1 MHYVK
6 VYYREYGRKIPIIC
20 MIFIL
25 LFSVL
30 SIPTTADEPVI
41 VYFDVRPHVQTRN
54 GYVNITCIATDY
66 IIIKTVEVNITD
78 PYGIS
83 EMEQMT
89 ELSDGEY
96 TYGQAFE
103 EPGKYIFFIR
113 VEDNT
118 GNYVET
124 SNKTFWIAEDADDR
138 DNDGMP
144 DWWEEKYNLDPE
156 DPTDADDDIDGD
168 EYTNLKEYEIGTN
181 PLKNIFTQNVAYRVR
196 NNIWYLAGSTVL
208 FLLIVILSI
217 YGKRRR

>member
-1 MHYVK
+1 
-6 VYYREYGRKIPIIC
+6 

-30 SIPTTADEPVI
+30 NTPTTADDEPI
-41 VYFDVRPHVQTRN
+41 IAYFDVRPHVQVRN
-54 GYVNITCIATDY
+54 GYVNITCIATDNVM
-66 IIIKTVEVNITD
+66 IKTVEVTITD

-83 EMEQMT
+83 EKEQMT

-96 TYGQAFE
+96 TYGQVFE
-103 EPGKYIFFIR
+103 EPGKYVFFIR

-124 SNKTFWIAEDADDR
+124 TNKTFWISEDADDR

-168 EYTNLKEYEIGTN
+168 RYTNLKEYEIGTN
-181 PLKNIFTQNVAYRVR
+181 PVKNIFIQNVAFRVK
-196 NNIWYLAGSTVL
+196 NNIWYLAGSIVL

-217 YGKRRR
+217 YGKRR

>member
-1 MHYVK
+1 
-6 VYYREYGRKIPIIC
+6 

-30 SIPTTADEPVI
+30 SITTAADEPVI
-41 VYFDVRPHVQTRN
+41 AYFDVRPHVQTRN
-54 GYVNITCIATDY
+54 GYVNITCIVTDN
-66 IIIKTVEVNITD
+66 IIIKTVEVTITD
-78 PYGIS
+78 PDGIS
-83 EMEQMT
+83 EKEQMT
-89 ELSDGEY
+89 ELSGGEY
-96 TYGQAFE
+96 TYGQVFE
-103 EPGKYIFFIR
+103 EPGKYNFFIR
-113 VEDNT
+113 VEDNA

-124 SNKTFWIAEDADDR
+124 TNKTFWISEDADDR

-156 DPTDADDDIDGD
+156 DPTDADDDNDGD

-181 PLKNIFTQNVAYRVR
+181 PLKAIFTQNVAYRVR

-208 FLLIVILSI
+208 FLLIIILSI